1 MSVNTMTFEQ
11 ISTVLVSLVK
21 QATGQA
27 VLTPTNTSE
36 FVSVAQI
43 ALRADRDVVINTL
56 SNMIGK
62 TIFSTRPYSAKMTGL
77 ELDSFRW
84 GAVMRKLSI
93 ADNEWADDQAY
104 DYPVTYDASQT
115 VPTGDG
121 GTVDQW
127 IIKKP
132 NVLQTNFYGAS
143 VYADHMTIT
152 EEQLESA
159 FTSPDQLGSF
169 ISLIMTNLSDRWEQA
184 QENLRRGLV
193 SNAIGGIYNEND
205 SNRIVKLLT
214 EYNALTGLSLTASTV
229 YQPANF
235 KPFMQWVYARIAEIS
250 DKMTERSLMYQTV
263 ITGKPVMHH
272 TPAQD
277 QRVYLYAPARHQIDA
292 MVLADTF
299 HDSFLRYAD
308 VESVNFWQSIG
319 AGSSVT
325 VTPAWTDT
333 SGVLDIPSSA
343 VSVDNVFG
351 LMFDRD
357 FMGMTVLGQRMLST
371 PVNAS
376 GIYRNIWLHAKNRI
390 FTDPTEKAVLL
401 LLA

>member
-21 QATGQA
+21 QATGQT

-43 ALRADRDVVINTL
+43 ALRADRDVVMNTL

-104 DYPVTYDASQT
+104 DYPVTYDATQT

-143 VYADHMTIT
+143 VYSDHMTIT

-193 SNAIGGIYNEND
+193 SNAIGGIYHEND
-205 SNRIVKLLT
+205 SNRVVKLLT
-214 EYNALTGLSLTASTV
+214 EYNALTGLSLTANTV

-235 KPFMQWVYARIAEIS
+235 KPFMQWVYSRIAEIS

-299 HDSFLRYAD
+299 HDSFIRYAD

>member
-21 QATGQA
+21 QATGQT

-43 ALRADRDVVINTL
+43 ALRADRDVVMNTL

-104 DYPVTYDASQT
+104 DYPVTYDATQT

-193 SNAIGGIYNEND
+193 SNAIGGIYHEND
-205 SNRIVKLLT
+205 SNRVVKLLT
-214 EYNALTGLSLTASTV
+214 EYNALTGLSLTANTV

-235 KPFMQWVYARIAEIS
+235 KPFMQWVYSRIAEIS

-319 AGSSVT
+319 SGSSVT

>member
-21 QATGQA
+21 QATGQT

-56 SNMIGK
+56 SNMIGR

-127 IIKKP
+127 VIKKP

-159 FTSPDQLGSF
+159 FTSPNQLGSF

-193 SNAIGGIYNEND
+193 SNAIGGIYHEND
-205 SNRIVKLLT
+205 SNRVVKLLT
-214 EYNALTGLSLTASTV
+214 EYNALTGLSLTANTV

-235 KPFMQWVYARIAEIS
+235 KPFMQWVYSRIAEIS

-319 AGSSVT
+319 SGSSVT
-325 VTPAWTDT
+325 VTPAWTDS

-376 GIYRNIWLHAKNRI
+376 GINRNIWLHAKNRI

>member
-11 ISTVLVSLVK
+11 VSEVLTSLVK
-21 QATGQA
+21 QATGQS
-27 VLTPTNTSE
+27 VLTPTNTGE

-56 SNMIGK
+56 SNMIGR
-62 TIFSTRPYSAKMTGL
+62 TIFSIRPYSAKMTGL
-77 ELDSFRW
+77 NMDSFRW

-93 ADNEWADDQAY
+93 ADNGWDDDAAY
-104 DYPVTYDASQT
+104 DYPVTYDAEKD
-115 VPTGDG
+115 PANGDG
-121 GTVDQW
+121 GTIDQW

-132 NVLQTNFYGAS
+132 NILQTNFYGAS

-152 EEQLESA
+152 EEQLETA
-159 FTSPDQLGSF
+159 FTGPEQLGSF
-169 ISLIMTNLSDRWEQA
+169 ITLIMTNLADRWEQA

-193 SNAIGGIYNEND
+193 SNAIGGIYNENKSD
-205 SNRIVKLLT
+205 RIVRLLT
-214 EYNALTGLSLTASTV
+214 EYNTLTGLSLTAETV
-229 YQPANF
+229 YQPDNF
-235 KPFMQWVYARIAEIS
+235 APFMKWVYARIAEIS

-263 ITGKPVMHH
+263 ITGKAIMRH
-272 TPAQD
+272 TPVRD
-277 QRVYLYAPARHQIDA
+277 QRIYLYSPARHQIDA
-292 MVLADTF
+292 RVLADTY
-299 HDSFLRYAD
+299 HDNFLRYAD
-308 VESVNFWQSIG
+308 VESVNFWQSIQNG
-319 AGSSVT
+319 ANVN
-325 VTPAWTDT
+325 VTPSFTDAN
-333 SGVLDIPSSA
+333 GVLVTPSSP
-343 VSVDNVFG
+343 VSVANVFG

>member
-21 QATGQA
+21 QATGQT

-43 ALRADRDVVINTL
+43 ALRADRDVVMNTL

-104 DYPVTYDASQT
+104 DYPVTYDATQT

-193 SNAIGGIYNEND
+193 SNAIGGIYHENN
-205 SNRIVKLLT
+205 SNRVVKLLT
-214 EYNALTGLSLTASTV
+214 EYNTLTGLSLTASTV

-235 KPFMQWVYARIAEIS
+235 KPFMQWVYSRIAEIS
-250 DKMTERSLMYQTV
+250 DKMTERSLLYQTV

-292 MVLADTF
+292 MVIADNY

-308 VESVNFWQSIG
+308 VECVNFWQSIG

>member
-21 QATGQA
+21 QATGQT

-43 ALRADRDVVINTL
+43 ALRADRDVVMNTL

-104 DYPVTYDASQT
+104 DYPVTYDATQT

-193 SNAIGGIYNEND
+193 SNAIGGIYHEND
-205 SNRIVKLLT
+205 SNRVVKLLT
-214 EYNALTGLSLTASTV
+214 EYNALTGLSLTANTV

-235 KPFMQWVYARIAEIS
+235 KPFMQWVYSRIAEIS

-277 QRVYLYAPARHQIDA
+277 QRVYLYAQARHQIDA

-325 VTPAWTDT
+325 VNPAWTDT

>member
-21 QATGQA
+21 QATGQT

-43 ALRADRDVVINTL
+43 ALRADRDVVLNTL
-56 SNMIGK
+56 SNMIGR

-127 IIKKP
+127 VIKKP

-193 SNAIGGIYNEND
+193 SNAIGGIYHEND

-214 EYNALTGLSLTASTV
+214 EYNALTGLSLTANTV

-235 KPFMQWVYARIAEIS
+235 KPFMQWVYSRIAEIS

-272 TPAQD
+272 TPVQD

-292 MVLADTF
+292 MVLADTY
-299 HDSFLRYAD
+299 HDSFIRYAD
-308 VESVNFWQSIG
+308 VESVNFWQSIVS
-319 AGSSVT
+319 GSSVT
-325 VTPAWTDT
+325 VTPAWTDS
-333 SGVLDIPSSA
+333 SGVLDIPSSS

>member
-21 QATGQA
+21 QATGQT

-43 ALRADRDVVINTL
+43 ALRADRDVVMNTL

-104 DYPVTYDASQT
+104 DYPVTYDATQT

-143 VYADHMTIT
+143 VYSDHMTIT

-193 SNAIGGIYNEND
+193 SNAIGGIYHEND
-205 SNRIVKLLT
+205 SNRVVKLLT

-235 KPFMQWVYARIAEIS
+235 KPFMQWVYSRIAEIS

>member
-21 QATGQA
+21 QATGQT

-43 ALRADRDVVINTL
+43 ALRADRDVVMNTL

-104 DYPVTYDASQT
+104 DYPVTYDATQT

-143 VYADHMTIT
+143 VYSDHMTIT

-193 SNAIGGIYNEND
+193 SNAIGGIYHEND
-205 SNRIVKLLT
+205 SNRVVKLLT
-214 EYNALTGLSLTASTV
+214 EYNALTGLSLTANTV

-235 KPFMQWVYARIAEIS
+235 KPFMQWVYSRIAEIS

>member
-21 QATGQA
+21 QATGQT

-43 ALRADRDVVINTL
+43 ALRADRDVVMNTL

-104 DYPVTYDASQT
+104 DYPVTYDATQT

-127 IIKKP
+127 VIKKP

-143 VYADHMTIT
+143 VYSDHMTIT

-193 SNAIGGIYNEND
+193 SNAIGGIYHEND
-205 SNRIVKLLT
+205 SNRVVKLLT
-214 EYNALTGLSLTASTV
+214 EYNALTGLSLTANTV

-235 KPFMQWVYARIAEIS
+235 KPFMQWVYSRIAEIS

>member
-21 QATGQA
+21 QATGQT

-43 ALRADRDVVINTL
+43 ALRADRDVVMNTL

-104 DYPVTYDASQT
+104 DYPVTYDATQT

-193 SNAIGGIYNEND
+193 SNAIGGIYHENN
-205 SNRIVKLLT
+205 SNRVVKLLT

-235 KPFMQWVYARIAEIS
+235 KPFMQWVYSRIAEIS

-292 MVLADTF
+292 MVLADTY

-319 AGSSVT
+319 SGSSVT

>member
-11 ISTVLVSLVK
+11 ISSVLVSLVK

-27 VLTPTNTSE
+27 VLTPTDTAS

-43 ALRADRDVVINTL
+43 ALRADRDVVMNTL
-56 SNMIGK
+56 SNMIGR

-77 ELDSFRW
+77 VLDSFRW

-93 ADNEWADDQAY
+93 ADNDWKDDPAY
-104 DYPVTYDASQT
+104 DYPVTYDANQNPPS
-115 VPTGDG
+115 GDG

-127 IIKKP
+127 VIKKP

-143 VYADHMTIT
+143 VYGDHMTIT

-205 SNRIVKLLT
+205 ANRVVHLLT
-214 EYNALTGLSLTASTV
+214 EYNSLTGLSLTASTV

-235 KPFMQWVYARIAEIS
+235 KPFMQWVYSRIAEIS
-250 DKMTERSLMYQTV
+250 DKMTERSLIYQTV
-263 ITGKPVMHH
+263 ISGKPVMHH
-272 TPAQD
+272 TPKQD
-277 QRVYLYAPARHQIDA
+277 QRIYLYAPARHQIDA
-292 MVLADTF
+292 MVLADTY

-325 VTPAWTDT
+325 VTPAFTDT
-333 SGVLDIPSSA
+333 NGVLVTPSSA
-343 VSVDNVFG
+343 VTVDNVFG
-351 LMFDRD
+351 IMFDRD

-401 LLA
+401 LLD

>member
-21 QATGQA
+21 QATGQT

-43 ALRADRDVVINTL
+43 ALRADRDVVMNTL

-104 DYPVTYDASQT
+104 DYPVTYDATQNP
-115 VPTGDG
+115 PTGDG

-127 IIKKP
+127 VIKKP

-143 VYADHMTIT
+143 VYSDHMTIN

-193 SNAIGGIYNEND
+193 SNAIGGIYHEND
-205 SNRIVKLLT
+205 SNRVVKLLT

-235 KPFMQWVYARIAEIS
+235 KPFMQWVYSRIAEIS
-250 DKMTERSLMYQTV
+250 DKMTERSLLYQTV

-272 TPAQD
+272 TPKQD

>member
-21 QATGQA
+21 QATGQT

-93 ADNEWADDQAY
+93 ADNEWKDDQAY

-115 VPTGDG
+115 PPTGDG

-127 IIKKP
+127 VIKKP

-193 SNAIGGIYNEND
+193 SNAIGGIYHENN
-205 SNRIVKLLT
+205 SNRVVKLLT
-214 EYNALTGLSLTASTV
+214 EYNQLTQLSLTANTV

-235 KPFMQWVYARIAEIS
+235 KPFMQWVYSRIAEIS

-272 TPAQD
+272 TPVQD
-277 QRVYLYAPARHQIDA
+277 QRVYLFAPARHQIDA

-325 VTPAWTDT
+325 VTPAWTDS

>member
-21 QATGQA
+21 QATGQT

-62 TIFSTRPYSAKMTGL
+62 TIFSTRPYSANMTGL
-77 ELDSFRW
+77 ALDSFRW

-93 ADNEWADDQAY
+93 ADSEWKDDQAY

-127 IIKKP
+127 VIKKP

-193 SNAIGGIYNEND
+193 SNAIGGIYHEND
-205 SNRIVKLLT
+205 SNRVVKLLT
-214 EYNALTGLSLTASTV
+214 EYNALTGLSLTANTV

-235 KPFMQWVYARIAEIS
+235 KPFMQWVYSRIAEIS
-250 DKMTERSLMYQTV
+250 DKMTERSLLYQTV

-292 MVLADTF
+292 MVLADTY

-351 LMFDRD
+351 LIFDRD
-357 FMGMTVLGQRMLST
+357 FMGMTVLGQRML
-371 PVNAS
+371 
-376 GIYRNIWLHAKNRI
+376 
-390 FTDPTEKAVLL
+390 
-401 LLA
+401 

>member
-1 MSVNTMTFEQ
+1 MSVNTMTFDQ

-21 QATGQA
+21 QATGQT

-56 SNMIGK
+56 TNMIGK

-104 DYPVTYDASQT
+104 DYPVTYDATQT

-193 SNAIGGIYNEND
+193 SNAIGGIYHEND
-205 SNRIVKLLT
+205 SNRVVKLLT
-214 EYNALTGLSLTASTV
+214 EYNALTGLSLTANTV

-235 KPFMQWVYARIAEIS
+235 KPFMQWVYSRIAEIS

-319 AGSSVT
+319 SGSSVT
-325 VTPAWTDT
+325 VTPAWTDS

>member
-11 ISTVLVSLVK
+11 ISSVLVSLVK

-27 VLTPTNTSE
+27 VLTPTDTAS

-43 ALRADRDVVINTL
+43 ALRADRDVVMNTL
-56 SNMIGK
+56 SNMIGR

-77 ELDSFRW
+77 VLDSFRW

-93 ADNEWADDQAY
+93 ADNDWKDDPAY
-104 DYPVTYDASQT
+104 DYPVTYDANQNP
-115 VPTGDG
+115 PTGDG

-127 IIKKP
+127 VIKKP

-143 VYADHMTIT
+143 VYGDHMTIT

-205 SNRIVKLLT
+205 ANRVVHLLT
-214 EYNALTGLSLTASTV
+214 EYNSLTGLSLTASTV

-235 KPFMQWVYARIAEIS
+235 KPFMQWVYSRIAEIS
-250 DKMTERSLMYQTV
+250 DKMTERSLIYQTV
-263 ITGKPVMHH
+263 ISGKPVMHH
-272 TPAQD
+272 TPKQD
-277 QRVYLYAPARHQIDA
+277 QRIYLYAPARHQIDA
-292 MVLADTF
+292 MVLADTY

-325 VTPAWTDT
+325 VTPAFTDT
-333 SGVLDIPSSA
+333 NGVLVTPSSA
-343 VSVDNVFG
+343 VTVDNVFG
-351 LMFDRD
+351 IMFDRD

-401 LLA
+401 LLD

>member
-21 QATGQA
+21 QATGQT

-43 ALRADRDVVINTL
+43 ALRADRDVVMNTL

-104 DYPVTYDASQT
+104 DYPVTYDATQT

-143 VYADHMTIT
+143 VYSDHMTIT

-193 SNAIGGIYNEND
+193 SNAIGGIYHEND
-205 SNRIVKLLT
+205 SNRVVKLLT
-214 EYNALTGLSLTASTV
+214 EYNALTGLSLTANTV

-235 KPFMQWVYARIAEIS
+235 KPFMQWVYSRIAEIS

-272 TPAQD
+272 TPTQD
-277 QRVYLYAPARHQIDA
+277 QSVYLYAPARHQIDA

-299 HDSFLRYAD
+299 HDSFIRYAD

>member
-21 QATGQA
+21 QATGQT

-43 ALRADRDVVINTL
+43 ALRADRDVVMNTL

-104 DYPVTYDASQT
+104 DYPVTYDATQT

-143 VYADHMTIT
+143 VYSDHMTIT

-193 SNAIGGIYNEND
+193 SNAIGGIYHEND
-205 SNRIVKLLT
+205 SNRVVKLLT
-214 EYNALTGLSLTASTV
+214 EYNALTGLSLTANTV

-235 KPFMQWVYARIAEIS
+235 KPFMQWVYSRIAEIS

-325 VTPAWTDT
+325 VTPAWTDS

>member
-21 QATGQA
+21 QATGQT

-43 ALRADRDVVINTL
+43 ALRADRDVVMNTL

-104 DYPVTYDASQT
+104 DYPVTYDATQT

-193 SNAIGGIYNEND
+193 SNAIGGIYHENN
-205 SNRIVKLLT
+205 SNRVVKLLT

-235 KPFMQWVYARIAEIS
+235 KPFMQWVYSRIAEIS
-250 DKMTERSLMYQTV
+250 DKMTERSLLYQTV

-292 MVLADTF
+292 MVLADTY

-319 AGSSVT
+319 SGSSVT

>member
-21 QATGQA
+21 QATGQT

-43 ALRADRDVVINTL
+43 ALRADRDVVMNTL

-104 DYPVTYDASQT
+104 DYPVTYDATQT

-127 IIKKP
+127 VIKKP
-132 NVLQTNFYGAS
+132 DVLQTNFYGAS
-143 VYADHMTIT
+143 VYSDHMTIT

-193 SNAIGGIYNEND
+193 SNAIGGIYHENN
-205 SNRIVKLLT
+205 SNRVVKLLT
-214 EYNALTGLSLTASTV
+214 EYNTLTGLSLTASTV

-235 KPFMQWVYARIAEIS
+235 KPFMQWVYSRIAEIS
-250 DKMTERSLMYQTV
+250 DKMTERSLLYQTV

-292 MVLADTF
+292 MVLADTY

-319 AGSSVT
+319 SGSSVT

>member
-21 QATGQA
+21 QATGQT

-43 ALRADRDVVINTL
+43 ALRADHDVVMNTL

-127 IIKKP
+127 VIKKP

-143 VYADHMTIT
+143 VYSDHMTIT

-159 FTSPDQLGSF
+159 FTSPDELGSF

-193 SNAIGGIYNEND
+193 SNAIGGIYHEND
-205 SNRIVKLLT
+205 SNRVVKLLT

-235 KPFMQWVYARIAEIS
+235 KPFMQWVYSRIAEIS

-272 TPAQD
+272 TPKQD

-319 AGSSVT
+319 SGSSVT

>member
-21 QATGQA
+21 QATGQT

-43 ALRADRDVVINTL
+43 ALRADRDVVMNTL

-93 ADNEWADDQAY
+93 ADNEWQDDQAY
-104 DYPVTYDASQT
+104 DYPVTYDATQT

-127 IIKKP
+127 VIKKP

-193 SNAIGGIYNEND
+193 SNAIGGIYHEND
-205 SNRIVKLLT
+205 SNRVVKLLT
-214 EYNALTGLSLTASTV
+214 EYNALTGLSLTANTV

-235 KPFMQWVYARIAEIS
+235 KPFMQWVYSRIAEIS
-250 DKMTERSLMYQTV
+250 DKMTERSLLYQTV

>member
-21 QATGQA
+21 QATGQT

-127 IIKKP
+127 VIKKP

-193 SNAIGGIYNEND
+193 SNAIGGIYHEND
-205 SNRIVKLLT
+205 SNRVVKLLT
-214 EYNALTGLSLTASTV
+214 EYNALTGLSLTANTV

-235 KPFMQWVYARIAEIS
+235 KPFMQWVYSRIAEIS

-319 AGSSVT
+319 SGSSVT
-325 VTPAWTDT
+325 VTPAWTDS

>member
-1 MSVNTMTFEQ
+1 MSVNTMTFKQ

-21 QATGQA
+21 QATGQT

-43 ALRADRDVVINTL
+43 ALRADRDVVMNTL

-127 IIKKP
+127 VIKKP

-143 VYADHMTIT
+143 VYSDHMTIT

-193 SNAIGGIYNEND
+193 SNAIGGIYHEND
-205 SNRIVKLLT
+205 SNRVVKLLT

-235 KPFMQWVYARIAEIS
+235 KPFMQWVYSRIAEIS

-319 AGSSVT
+319 SGSSVT

>member
-21 QATGQA
+21 QATGQT

-43 ALRADRDVVINTL
+43 ALRSDRDVVMNTL

-104 DYPVTYDASQT
+104 DYPVTYDATQT

-193 SNAIGGIYNEND
+193 SNAIGGIYHEND
-205 SNRIVKLLT
+205 SNRVVKLLT
-214 EYNALTGLSLTASTV
+214 EYNALTGLSLTANTV
-229 YQPANF
+229 YQPTNF
-235 KPFMQWVYARIAEIS
+235 KPFMQWVYSRIAEIS

-319 AGSSVT
+319 SGSSVT
-325 VTPAWTDT
+325 VTPAWTD
-333 SGVLDIPSSA
+333 SAGVLDIPSSA

>member
-11 ISTVLVSLVK
+11 ISSVLVSLVK

-27 VLTPTNTSE
+27 VLTPTDTAS

-43 ALRADRDVVINTL
+43 ALRADRDVVMNTL
-56 SNMIGK
+56 SNMIGR

-77 ELDSFRW
+77 VLDSFRW

-93 ADNEWADDQAY
+93 ADNDWKDDPAY
-104 DYPVTYDASQT
+104 DYPVTYDANQNPPS
-115 VPTGDG
+115 GDG

-127 IIKKP
+127 VIKKP

-143 VYADHMTIT
+143 VYGDHMTIT

-205 SNRIVKLLT
+205 TNRVVHLLT
-214 EYNALTGLSLTASTV
+214 EYNSLTGLSLTASTV

-235 KPFMQWVYARIAEIS
+235 KPFMQWVYSRIAEIS
-250 DKMTERSLMYQTV
+250 DKMTERSLIYQTV
-263 ITGKPVMHH
+263 ISGKPVMHH
-272 TPAQD
+272 TPKQD
-277 QRVYLYAPARHQIDA
+277 QRIYLYAPARHQIDA
-292 MVLADTF
+292 MVLADTY

-325 VTPAWTDT
+325 VTPAFTDT
-333 SGVLDIPSSA
+333 NGVLVTPSSA
-343 VSVDNVFG
+343 VTVDNVFG
-351 LMFDRD
+351 IMFDRD

-401 LLA
+401 LLD